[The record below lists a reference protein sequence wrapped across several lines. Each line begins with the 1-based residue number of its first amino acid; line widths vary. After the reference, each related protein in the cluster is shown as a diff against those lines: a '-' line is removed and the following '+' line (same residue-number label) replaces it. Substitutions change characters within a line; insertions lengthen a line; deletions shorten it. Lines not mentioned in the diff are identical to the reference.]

1 MRGANIVKI
10 LLVQCPCS
18 YGTETPPLGLAY
30 LSSYMKKHNHDVSVL
45 DLSMDLYMRVDEKD
59 KAFWQSNNGYRW
71 YLKDMYD
78 AMPFL
83 GDTCYEQ
90 VTEKI
95 LSLNSDIVGF
105 SIQNTSTL
113 FTLEI
118 IKRIKSR
125 APSKKIVLGGP
136 NCYNVTGNDLDFKIQ
151 HDLQE
156 FADIIVVGEGE
167 SVLLDFAG
175 RIESGR
181 PLDTC
186 KGIAM
191 RKNGTWI
198 FNGFAEP
205 IMNLDDLPFPDF
217 EAYDMKAYTD
227 RNALPLLTSRGCTMR
242 CVFCTDTYFWRPY
255 RHRSA
260 GNVLEE
266 IVKRR
271 KKYKNNFFGF
281 NDSLINGSHK
291 NLLEMCKL
299 IASKRLDISWGGNC
313 RIDKRLD
320 LDCLGRMK
328 KAGCEYL
335 VIGIES
341 ASNRILRL
349 MRKNFTI
356 EDASDFIH
364 RCNKVGIGIVANW
377 IVGFPG
383 ETEEEFINTADFII
397 KHEGLIRK
405 NTFSTLT
412 INQFSYLDR
421 HKEEFGIVLDGAHL
435 GLWRSRDGLNT
446 IELRN
451 SRLDYLTNIEQRIE
465 KDYNIVKQ
473 SAR

>member
-1 MRGANIVKI
+1 MKI

-30 LSSYMKKHNHDVSVL
+30 LSSYLKKHNHDVSVL
-45 DLSMDLYMRVDEKD
+45 DLSMDLYARLNERD
-59 KAFWQSNNGYRW
+59 KAFWESNNGYRW
-71 YLKDMYD
+71 YLKKMYD

-83 GDTCYEQ
+83 GDACYGQ
-90 VTEKI
+90 FVEKI
-95 LSLNSDIVGF
+95 LSLGSDILGF

-118 IKRIKSR
+118 IKRIKSK
-125 APSKKIVLGGP
+125 APSKKIILGGP
-136 NCYNVTGNDLDFKIQ
+136 NCYNVTSNDLDFKIQ

-167 SVLLDFAG
+167 NVLLDLVG

-181 PLDTC
+181 SLDKC
-186 KGIAM
+186 KGIAI
-191 RKNGTWI
+191 RRNEAWV

-205 IMNLDDLPFPDF
+205 VMNLDDLPFPDL
-217 EAYDMKAYTD
+217 EAYNIRAYTD
-227 RNALPLLTSRGCTMR
+227 RNALPILTSRGCTMR
-242 CVFCTDTYFWRPY
+242 CVFCTDTYFWKPY

-260 GNVLEE
+260 GNIVEE
-266 IVKRR
+266 IIKRR
-271 KKYKNNFFGF
+271 KKYKNSFFGF

-291 NLLEMCKL
+291 NLLETCKL
-299 IASKRLDISWGGNC
+299 ITSKRLDISWGGNC

-320 LDCLGRMK
+320 LECLKNMK
-328 KAGCEYL
+328 NAGCEYL

-341 ASNRILRL
+341 ASNRILKL

-356 EDASDFIH
+356 EEASDFIH
-364 RCNKVGIGIVANW
+364 RCNKAGIAIVANW

-383 ETEEEFINTADFII
+383 ETEEDFMATADFVI
-397 KHEGLIRK
+397 KQEKLIKK
-405 NTFSTLT
+405 NTFSALT
-412 INQFSYLDR
+412 INQFSYLET
-421 HKEEFGIVLDGAHL
+421 HKEEFGIILDGTHL

-451 SRLDYLTNIEQRIE
+451 SRLDYLINIERRIE
-465 KDYNIVKQ
+465 KDCNIVKQ
-473 SAR
+473 SAI